1 MSAGGIPS
9 RLSTELYRERT
20 AASPA
25 PIVLNRKRCACNRVV
40 TAKQL
45 AQYGKCDSCVRA
57 AAVGTKEAA

>member
-9 RLSTELYRERT
+9 RLATDLYRERT

-45 AQYGKCDSCVRA
+45 AQYGKCTSCVREA
-57 AAVGTKEAA
+57 AAVTKVAA